1 MPNQFFHIASLEFFS
16 YNLYKV
22 WGFRPSPYV
31 ISLIR
36 ISTHP
41 MSDINLITSFSS
53 CATSLE
59 SFFILS
65 SNVFHLLSMYIVY
78 YIFGDLSR
86 EISKKI
92 GFCTHFLGAFFVG
105 EIEKGLTV
113 VSPLLEN
120 RLSNYIP

>member
-1 MPNQFFHIASLEFFS
+1 MIA
-16 YNLYKV
+16 
-22 WGFRPSPYV
+22 V
-31 ISLIR
+31 ISANSELMKLAILV
-36 ISTHP
+36 ST
-41 MSDINLITSFSS
+41 SNT
-53 CATSLE
+53 
-59 SFFILS
+59 LS
-65 SNVFHLLSMYIVY
+65 PPFYVY
-78 YIFGDLSR
+78 SVLYFGDLSR